1 MIHFF
6 EKGQGQPLIL
16 LHGFCE
22 SSELWD
28 PLAMELCKSFRVL
41 CPDLPGFGRSPLNH
55 SSFTLEDIAEQLESW
70 MELHGIHSPILL
82 GHSLGGYLALAL
94 LERLGTRVKAIGLM
108 HSTALADEKE
118 KIETR
123 NRTLIFLKKYGVEK
137 FVTSFIPPLFSQKN
151 QAQFRGEIDGLILRA
166 KPCQVETLMAYT
178 LAMRDRKERLTL
190 IKEFSGPSLLLAG
203 TEDLAVK
210 IESSRVQKG
219 AFTHYVELQGVG
231 HMGMIEEREKVLDK
245 VRQFLATAMK

>member
-22 SSELWD
+22 SSELWN
-28 PLAMELCKSFRVL
+28 PLAMELSKSVRVL
-41 CPDLPGFGRSPLNH
+41 CPDLPGFGQSPLSH
-55 SSFTLEDIAEQLESW
+55 SRFTLEDIAEQLEAW
-70 MELHGIHSPILL
+70 MELHGIHAPILL

-94 LERLGTRVKAIGLM
+94 LERLGTKVKAIGLL

-137 FVTSFIPPLFSQKN
+137 FVTSFIPPLFSERN
-151 QAQFRGEIDGLILRA
+151 QVQFREEIESLILRA

-210 IESSRVQKG
+210 IESSRAQKG
-219 AFTHYVELQGVG
+219 AFTHYVELAGVG
-231 HMGMIEEREKVLDK
+231 HMGIIEDREKVLEK
-245 VRQFLATAMK
+245 VQQFVAIAMK